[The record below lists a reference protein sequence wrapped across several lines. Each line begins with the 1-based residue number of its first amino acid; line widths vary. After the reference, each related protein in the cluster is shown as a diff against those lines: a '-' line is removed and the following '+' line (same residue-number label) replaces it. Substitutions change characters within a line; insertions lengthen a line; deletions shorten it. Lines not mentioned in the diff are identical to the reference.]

1 MTAQKVREMWSA
13 VLAALVA
20 LLAALGFA
28 APAAARIQPAGAPAE
43 PVLPTLGAD
52 SPAGATAAAEGAA
65 PDQTGQT
72 DPGRPDPAASEG
84 AGQQDRT
91 RSLIPE
97 RVRELVRE
105 RDRER
110 GGAVRSL
117 LSTLIPSQTQRWHA
131 GPREKSLPPTI
142 KQRIGAEAHGS
153 SPSVRRIP
161 LFDTDAPE
169 SAPEPETAGRASAAD
184 GSSGHGAGAG
194 TRDSGRT
201 ADRTVVPAA
210 RSSFTTAA

>member
-1 MTAQKVREMWSA
+1 MTAQKVRDMGNA

-28 APAAARIQPAGAPAE
+28 RPAAARLQSAGAPVE

-52 SPAGATAAAEGAA
+52 SPAGATAATEGAA
-65 PDQTGQT
+65 PDQADQP
-72 DPGRPDPAASEG
+72 DPVRPDPAGSPG
-84 AGQQDRT
+84 AGQRDRT
-91 RSLIPE
+91 RSLRPE

-105 RDRER
+105 RERER

-117 LSTLIPSQTQRWHA
+117 LSMLIPSQTQRWHA

-161 LFDTDAPE
+161 LFDTDTPDA
-169 SAPEPETAGRASAAD
+169 APEPESAGRASAVD
-184 GSSGHGAGAG
+184 GSSGRGAGAG
-194 TRDSGRT
+194 TRASGRT
-201 ADRTVVPAA
+201 ADRTAVPAA

>member
-1 MTAQKVREMWSA
+1 MTAQKVREMWNA

-65 PDQTGQT
+65 PDQADQV
-72 DPGRPDPAASEG
+72 DPGRPAAG
-84 AGQQDRT
+84 PDTGQQDRT

-161 LFDTDAPE
+161 LFDTDAPDA
-169 SAPEPETAGRASAAD
+169 APEPETAGRASAAD
-184 GSSGHGAGAG
+184 RSSGHGAGAG